1 MEMARFFLGEMLL
14 PTLEVLLTPIPKSDY
29 HSNRTLTRYSR
40 PLRRG
45 HPIIISVESK
55 SSGLLSL
62 FSLLDTD
69 VHNIVLLLEFSEHLS
84 QLISQKCR
92 TKEQ

>member
-1 MEMARFFLGEMLL
+1 MARLFFRRNAA
-14 PTLEVLLTPIPKSDY
+14 PTGSFANHTKSDY

-69 VHNIVLLLEFSEHLS
+69 VHNIVLLESSEHLS
-84 QLISQKCR
+84 QLISQKCH
-92 TKEQ
+92 